1 MIGLTQYIFGDMSVV
16 VVQVD
21 HVLVVGTA
29 EDRSNTYKSAEV
41 DVGIDPGTDHF
52 SHVLPTS
59 SLPEILEFY
68 VVFNTLHFILIS
80 IL

>member
-1 MIGLTQYIFGDMSVV
+1 MSVV
-16 VVQVD
+16 IVQVY

-29 EDRSNTYKSAEV
+29 EDRSNSYKSAEV

-59 SLPEILEFY
+59 SLPEILEF
-68 VVFNTLHFILIS
+68 
-80 IL
+80 

>member
-1 MIGLTQYIFGDMSVV
+1 MKRFNKLGPSDRSDPRYLWLMPVI
-16 VVQVD
+16 VVQVY

-29 EDRSNTYKSAEV
+29 EDRSNSYKSAEV

-59 SLPEILEFY
+59 SLPEILEF
-68 VVFNTLHFILIS
+68 
-80 IL
+80 